1 MASTAEEKR
10 DAVAAGQQF
19 YVPGADPVASG
30 TSRQSGSDRTLAE
43 HPHPRPEHF
52 KEPELAE
59 GDLPRRGPKLKR
71 WLLTLLLAVYYVT
84 L

>member
-1 MASTAEEKR
+1 MASTAEGK
-10 DAVAAGQQF
+10 DAVEAGQQL
-19 YVPGADPVASG
+19 YVPDADPVASG
-30 TSRQSGSDRTLAE
+30 TGRHSGSDRTLAE
-43 HPHPRPEHF
+43 HPHPRTEHF

-59 GDLPRRGPKLKR
+59 RDLPRRGPKLKR